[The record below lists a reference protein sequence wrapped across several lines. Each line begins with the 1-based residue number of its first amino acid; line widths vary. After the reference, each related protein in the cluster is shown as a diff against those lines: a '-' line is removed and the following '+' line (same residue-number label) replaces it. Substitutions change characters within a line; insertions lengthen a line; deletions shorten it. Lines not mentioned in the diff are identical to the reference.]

1 MPTRTVH
8 ERLTGRWRMVSRRAQ
23 GRWATEGL
31 LRRRFAA
38 QTGYALDVDA
48 PRTMTE
54 KLFTRMILVDRHNDE
69 SITPLVDKYLVRR
82 TIAQVVGCDAL
93 VPLLWHGTDPA
104 EIPFESIERP
114 SVLKPTHST
123 GAVAIL
129 RPGSDDGQIVRDAR
143 GWLRESCYWPSR
155 EYQYH
160 RVDRALLV
168 EKFIEDGIPH
178 GPLDYSFWC
187 FHGVPHM
194 VELRNTTRDIT
205 NFLDRDFQPLD
216 VCTAG
221 TRPFTPE
228 RPAAW
233 ERMLQMAAALS
244 APFEFVRVD
253 MYDIHGHV
261 YVGELTFTPAG
272 GKNRFSSREWDE
284 RLGALWNFDSD
295 SPVLP
300 TSADDTFRPRL
311 LPPVAADE
319 RAATV

>member
-1 MPTRTVH
+1 MATRPLA
-8 ERLTGRWRMVSRRAQ
+8 ERIRGRSRMMTRRAQ
-23 GRWATEGL
+23 GRWATEAI
-31 LRRRFAA
+31 LRRRFKNH
-38 QTGYALDVDA
+38 TGYRLDVDS

-54 KLFTRMILVDRHNDE
+54 KLFARMVLVDRQRDE

-82 TIAQVVGCDAL
+82 TIARIVGPEAV
-93 VPLLWHGTDPA
+93 VPLLWHGSDA
-104 EIPFESIERP
+104 NRIPFDSLERP

-129 RPGSDDGQIVRDAR
+129 RENGDDEQTRRDAR

-160 RVDRALLV
+160 NVERALVV
-168 EKFIEDGIPH
+168 EKFIHDGIPH

-205 NFLDRDFQPLD
+205 NFLDVRFEPLD

-221 TRPFTPE
+221 TRPFTPT

-233 ERMLQMAAALS
+233 DRMLEMAAALS

-272 GKNRFSSREWDE
+272 GRNRFSTREWDE
-284 RLGALWNFDSD
+284 KLGALWAFDPHES
-295 SPVLP
+295 VLP
-300 TSADDTFRPRL
+300 AAAPDAFRPQL
-311 LPPVAADE
+311 MPEQPIDLTAG
-319 RAATV
+319 

>member
-1 MPTRTVH
+1 MATRTLQ
-8 ERLTGRWRMVSRRAQ
+8 ERIEGRWRMVTRRAQ
-23 GRWATEGL
+23 GRWATEGI
-31 LRRRFAA
+31 LRRRFEAFA
-38 QTGYALDVDA
+38 GYSLDIDD

-54 KLFTRMILVDRHNDE
+54 KLFTRMILVDRHSDE

-82 TIAQVVGCDAL
+82 TIARVVGDDAL
-93 VPLLWHGTDPA
+93 VPLLWHGTDPRS
-104 EIPFESIERP
+104 IPFATLERP

-123 GAVAIL
+123 GAVIII
-129 RPGSDDGQIVRDAR
+129 RDGLDEAQSVRDAR
-143 GWLRESCYWPSR
+143 GWMRESCYWPSR

-160 RVDRALLV
+160 RVERALLV
-168 EKFIEDGIPH
+168 EKYIHDGIPH

-187 FHGVPHM
+187 YHGVPHM

-205 NFLDRDFQPLD
+205 NFLDTRFEPLD

-221 TRPFTPE
+221 TRPFTPT

-233 ERMLQMAAALS
+233 ERMLEMAAALS

-253 MYDIHGHV
+253 MYDIEGHV

-284 RLGALWNFDSD
+284 KLGALWHFDPDES
-295 SPVLP
+295 VLP
-300 TSADDTFRPRL
+300 SSASDDFRPQL
-311 LPPVAADE
+311 LPAPGSDTYVG
-319 RAATV
+319 